1 MRNPGQA
8 GVDIRT
14 VSEPLTVPQVP
25 DQPQDTATGSA
36 TIRII
41 NRSTLTGTT
50 SLGTDQDIYDGSA
63 GRHDGQVHGGAEN
76 DLLFGGAGS
85 DNLFGGDG
93 RDVIVG
99 GAGDDFID
107 GGSGSDTLDG
117 GAGFDTL
124 SFITSLTGAVV
135 DLAQGTAVSAGQD
148 RVQGFERVIGSA
160 FADQI
165 SGSAAADTLEGRS
178 GQDTL
183 VGGGGA
189 DTLIGGRGNDTLT
202 GGAGADRIVFS
213 IGDGE
218 DVVTDFQAGQDR
230 LVVHGYTAYQ
240 DLRQV
245 GADTLV
251 VLSGGDTLL
260 LRGVTASTLTS
271 ASFEFH
277 AAPLAE
283 PAQPLAPLPSL
294 PDTRRAVSDVL
305 IQSDEVQ
312 QVVAEGLAEGFILTQ
327 DMART
332 LVNGGVYSPSLFNA
346 GLVTVS
352 GAAGA
357 NAIRIDSDYGQP
369 HLSWVANLATG
380 RIIVTAEGEGSTAYG
395 YVGSNDDTTNIF
407 NAGLL
412 DVTSSYAATGL
423 SLYQARSVSV
433 VNEGAIA
440 VTGLYAIGVE
450 LYGDVSFWNS
460 GTITVAGQTVGRGVT
475 VDNHVDVFVN
485 TGTISVGPGQY
496 GSVGLELGSGQ
507 GLSFIYN
514 DGIIEATTAVRATG
528 QASINPYVLDND
540 HFYNTG
546 ELRGDVIFAQGRDEL
561 YNTGL
566 ITGATTLGEGD
577 DLYDGRGGTQLGG
590 VHGNAGDDMLIGGA
604 GVDQL
609 SGDEGSDL
617 LAGGGGNDVLT
628 GGEGRDTFHFTAGD
642 GRDVIK
648 DFDAAGGEVIRITG
662 YTAYQSIEQVGADVR
677 IVLSSSE
684 SILLEGVALSAVTSA
699 NLVFG
704 AEGLAAAE
712 PVPDRPVA
720 PAEPMSP
727 GMGEAR
733 PLPVMGQDA
742 ADTLNGTGGDDVIHG
757 LNGDDR
763 LAGGLGDDDL
773 LGGSGADVFTYTLGD
788 GTDTVHD
795 FTASE
800 GDTIRLNGVLG
811 ENAGGFVV
819 QGYLA
824 DTRIIFADGG
834 MLTITNATPTQV
846 RAALQLGSP
855 PGFRVQEGSGIADQ
869 LDGSDVSDLLRGND
883 GDDRLRGLGGEDIIE
898 GGAGNDVIEGGRGN
912 DQLSGGSGADVFIV
926 RPGDGNEVVLD
937 FNVAEGDILR
947 LEGFPSFN
955 ATFADFRNII
965 IQAGGQQ
972 ITLNGINSL
981 ADVMGAI
988 RIGPAEPTATPIVGT
1003 SAGER
1008 IVGTVL
1014 AERISGGGGGDV
1026 IIGGNGSDIIDGG
1039 AGNDT
1044 ISGDEGN
1051 DMMTG
1056 GAGADTFLFRPGGRN
1071 DIITDFDGAAGDR
1084 LRLEGY
1090 RDYSVNQVS
1099 GGVVI
1104 SVTQDFTGEQGTI
1117 FIQGNYT
1124 TRASIADFIVLVP
1137 DEVPLPNFEFERYG
1151 TDGGDTLIGDDRSEI
1166 ILGGGG
1172 NDRVEGRGGRDLVE
1186 GGDGNDTVLGGD
1198 GDDLLNGGSGT
1209 DVMTGGAGRDWF
1221 AFYAGDGRDTITD
1234 FNVSEDVIDVGF
1246 QLISAITQNG
1256 NDCVITLQSGD
1267 QLTLTGV
1274 QAHTVGAANFVR
1286 TLTTPPLVPDPSI
1299 GVNRIGSEAA
1309 DVLIGTDYEDMLDG
1323 RGGADSMTGGL
1334 GDDRYVADTAA
1345 DLIFENSDGGHDSV
1359 TASTGF
1365 YLYANIE
1372 DLTLAAG
1379 AGNIFGVGNELANV
1393 ITGNEGQNLL
1403 IAGAG
1408 KDTVN
1413 GGAGN
1418 DSLFGQDGTDV
1429 LNGDAGIDYLVGG
1442 QGADML
1448 NGGADAD
1455 ALYGEDGNDTLIGGT
1470 GFFTDILVGGAGNDV
1485 LRGDSGLGDYDLMDG
1500 GSDNDTYWVDSGDDL
1515 TFEAA
1520 GGGIDTVHADV
1531 RVTNGG
1537 VYLYAHVENLV
1548 LEGTTAFGVGN
1559 ELSNILRGNAS
1570 GNYLLGGAGNDIIN
1584 GRGGNDV
1591 LFGEGG
1597 NDTFVFD
1604 LASGGDV
1611 IGDFQTAGDRIDL
1624 SAYSQFTSFAQLQTA
1639 FSQVGNDGAID
1650 LGGGNLIVLH
1660 GVTMANLTAAH
1671 FILPGQPAAASG
1683 GEGKSDLSEG
1693 PLILPGIVDDSFLLE
1708 TSKGGTADG
1717 TAPWVLPGRV
1727 EVSSTV
1733 KADADA
1739 PLVLPGVADDGF
1751 LLGGGKGHGSADPW
1765 VLPGVA
1771 PEVMTGKV
1779 SLDGPL
1785 VLPGAQ
1791 DDTLVDLVAT
1801 LDGET
1806 VGGRF
1811 GLTGT
1816 GLDHRM
1822 AQPDLGHEGL
1832 VLHTSH
1838 DLWA

>member
-1 MRNPGQA
+1 MRIPGQA
-8 GVDIRT
+8 GTDGRD
-14 VSEPLTVPQVP
+14 VSEPLTVPGTP
-25 DQPQDTATGSA
+25 DQPQDTATGSG

-50 SLGTDQDIYDGSA
+50 SLGTDQDIYDGTA

-76 DLLFGGAGS
+76 DLLFGGTGS

-93 RDVIVG
+93 RDVIFG
-99 GAGDDFID
+99 GGGDDFID

-124 SFITSLTGAVV
+124 SFVTSSTGAVV
-135 DLAQGTAVSAGQD
+135 DLAQGTATAAGED
-148 RVQGFERVIGSA
+148 RVQGFERVVGSA

-165 SGSAAADTLEGRS
+165 AGSANADTLEGRS

-183 VGGGGA
+183 LGGGGA
-189 DTLIGGRGNDTLT
+189 DILIGGRGNDTLT
-202 GGAGADRIVFS
+202 GGTGSDRIVFS
-213 IGDGE
+213 VGDGE
-218 DVVTDFQAGQDR
+218 DVVTDFQTGQDR

-240 DLRQV
+240 ELRQV

-251 VLSGGDTLL
+251 VLSGGDSLL

-277 AAPLAE
+277 ATPLVD

-294 PDTRRAVSDVL
+294 PESRRAVSDVL
-305 IQSDEVQ
+305 IYADEVQ
-312 QVVAEGLAEGFILTQ
+312 QILTEGTVEGFILTQ
-327 DMART
+327 DLARS
-332 LVNGGVYSPSLFNA
+332 LLNGGVYSPSLFNA
-346 GLVTVS
+346 GSVTVS
-352 GAAGA
+352 GVSGA
-357 NAIRIDSDYGQP
+357 TAIRIDSDYGQP
-369 HLSWVANLATG
+369 HLAWVANLETG

-395 YVGSNDDTTNIF
+395 YVGSNDDTSNIF

-412 DVTSSYAATGL
+412 SVTSGAYATGL

-440 VTGLYAIGVE
+440 VAGLYAIGVE

-460 GTITVAGQTVGRGVT
+460 GTITVAGQTVGRGVV
-475 VDNHVDVFVN
+475 VDNNVDVFVN

-514 DGIIEATTAVRATG
+514 DGIIEATTAVRANG

-546 ELRGDVIFAQGRDEL
+546 ELRGDVAFAQGRDEL
-561 YNTGL
+561 YNSGL
-566 ITGATTLGEGD
+566 ITGGTTLGDGD

-590 VHGNAGDDMLIGGA
+590 VHGDGGDDTLIGGV

-609 SGDEGSDL
+609 FGDEGSDL
-617 LAGGGGNDVLT
+617 LAGGGGNDVLM
-628 GGEGRDTFHFTAGD
+628 GGEGRDTFHFTSGD

-684 SILLEGVALSAVTSA
+684 SILLEGVTLSAVTSA

-704 AEGLAAAE
+704 AEDLAAAE
-712 PVPDRPVA
+712 PVPDRPLA
-720 PAEPMSP
+720 PAEPTSP

-733 PLPVMGQDA
+733 PLPVMGQDT
-742 ADTLNGTGGDDVIHG
+742 ADTLSGSGGDDVIHG
-757 LNGDDR
+757 LGGDDQ
-763 LAGGLGDDDL
+763 LSGGLGDDDL

-795 FTASE
+795 FTASD

-824 DTRIIFADGG
+824 DTRITFADGG

-855 PGFRVQEGSGIADQ
+855 PGFRVQEGSAIADQ
-869 LDGSDVSDLLRGND
+869 LDGSDVSDLLRGNG
-883 GDDRLRGLGGEDIIE
+883 GDDRLRGLGGDDIIE

-926 RPGDGNEVVLD
+926 RPGEGNEVILD

-981 ADVMGAI
+981 ADVMGSI
-988 RIGPAEPTATPIVGT
+988 RIGPAEPTAAPIVGT

-1008 IVGTVL
+1008 IIGTVQ
-1014 AERISGGGGGDV
+1014 AERISGGGGGD
-1026 IIGGNGSDIIDGG
+1026 IILGGNGSDIIDGG

-1151 TDGGDTLIGDDRSEI
+1151 TDGGDALIGDGRSEI

-1198 GDDLLNGGSGT
+1198 GDDLLNGGTGT
-1209 DVMTGGAGRDWF
+1209 DVMTGGSGRDWF

-1234 FNVSEDVIDVGF
+1234 FNVAEDVIDVGF
-1246 QLISAITQNG
+1246 QLISSISQNG

-1274 QAHTVGAANFVR
+1274 QAHNVGAANFVR
-1286 TLTTPPLVPDPSI
+1286 TLTTPPLVPVPSV
-1299 GVNRIGSEAA
+1299 GVERIGGSGA
-1309 DVLIGTDYEDMLDG
+1309 DILTGTDYDDVLDG
-1323 RGGADSMTGGL
+1323 RGGADQMTGGM
-1334 GDDRYVADTAA
+1334 GDDRYVVDTAA
-1345 DLIFENSDGGHDSV
+1345 DLIFETADGGHDSV

-1365 YLYANIE
+1365 YLYAHVE

-1393 ITGNEGQNLL
+1393 ITGNEGENLL

-1408 KDTVN
+1408 NDTAH

-1442 QGADML
+1442 MGDDVL

-1485 LRGDSGLGDYDLMDG
+1485 LRGDSTLGDYDLMDG
-1500 GSDNDTYWVDSGDDL
+1500 GSGNDTYWVDSGDDL

-1520 GGGIDTVHADV
+1520 GGGVDTVHADV

-1559 ELSNILRGNAS
+1559 ELANSLRGNAA

-1624 SAYSQFTSFAQLQTA
+1624 SAYAQFTSFAQLQTA

-1660 GVTMANLTAAH
+1660 GVTMAGLTAAH
-1671 FILPGQPAAASG
+1671 FLLPGQPAAASG
-1683 GEGKSDLSEG
+1683 GESKGILSEG
-1693 PLILPGIVDDSFLLE
+1693 PLILPGVVDDGFLLE
-1708 TSKGGTADG
+1708 NSKGGTADG

-1727 EVSSTV
+1727 EASNTV

-1751 LLGGGKGHGSADPW
+1751 LLGGGKGHDSADPW

-1771 PEVMTGKV
+1771 AELATGKV

-1801 LDGET
+1801 LDGDMF
-1806 VGGRF
+1806 GGQF
-1811 GLTGT
+1811 GLTGP
-1816 GLDHRM
+1816 GLDHRL

-1832 VLHTSH
+1832 VLHTTH